1 MNKLMLVSDFA
12 LLLFDGI
19 AIWDLRELLRDFLIG
34 ARNRKS
40 MQKIHAQQSLQQR
53 ITLGYIFPHLKRYQ
67 RDFRF
72 FRGLYLAELLSL
84 LPQMAVLLYLQ
95 LSGYPSAQ
103 IVLYVFLGIK
113 ACICLFLRLQQD
125 AQHRTKY
132 SR

>member
-1 MNKLMLVSDFA
+1 MNKVMLAWDCA

-19 AIWDLRELLRDFLIG
+19 AIWELRELLRDFLIG

-40 MQKIHAQQSLQQR
+40 MQKIHAQQSLWQR
-53 ITLGYIFPHLKRYQ
+53 ITLGYIFPYLKRYH

-84 LPQMAVLLYLQ
+84 LPQAPVLIWLQ
-95 LSGYPSAQ
+95 LSGYPSWK
-103 IVLYVFLGIK
+103 IVFYLFLGIK
-113 ACICLFLRLQQD
+113 ACLCLFLRLQQD
-125 AQHRTKY
+125 AQRRTKY

>member
-1 MNKLMLVSDFA
+1 MLACVFA
-12 LLLFDGI
+12 LLLIDGI

-40 MQKIHAQQSLQQR
+40 MQKIHAQQSLWQR
-53 ITLGYIFPHLKRYQ
+53 ITLGYIFPYLKRYH

-84 LPQMAVLLYLQ
+84 LPQAAALLWLQ
-95 LSGYPSAQ
+95 LSGYPSWKNVFY
-103 IVLYVFLGIK
+103 IFLGIK
-113 ACICLFLRLQQD
+113 SCLCLFLRLQQD
-125 AQHRTKY
+125 AGRRTKY

>member
-1 MNKLMLVSDFA
+1 MNKVKLAWDFA

-19 AIWDLRELLRDFLIG
+19 AIWELRELLRDFLIG

-40 MQKIHAQQSLQQR
+40 MQKIHAQQSLRQR
-53 ITLGYIFPHLKRYQ
+53 ITLGYIFPYLKRYQ

-84 LPQMAVLLYLQ
+84 LPQAAVLLWLQ
-95 LSGYPSAQ
+95 LSGYPSWK
-103 IVLYVFLGIK
+103 IVLYIFLGIK
-113 ACICLFLRLQQD
+113 ACLILFLRLQQD
-125 AQHRTKY
+125 AQRRTKY

>member
-40 MQKIHAQQSLQQR
+40 MQRIHAQQSLKQR
-53 ITLGYIFPHLKRYQ
+53 ITLGYIFPYLKRYQ

-72 FRGLYLAELLSL
+72 FRGLYLAELISL
-84 LPQMAVLLYLQ
+84 LPQTLILLWLQ
-95 LSGYPSAQ
+95 MSGCSSWK
-103 IVLYVFLGIK
+103 VVFYVCLGVK
-113 ACICLFLRLQQD
+113 ICLCFFLRLQQD
-125 AQHRTKY
+125 AQRRTKY

>member
-1 MNKLMLVSDFA
+1 MNRIMLACVFA
-12 LLLFDGI
+12 LLLIDGI

-40 MQKIHAQQSLQQR
+40 MQKIHAQQSLRQR
-53 ITLGYIFPHLKRYQ
+53 ITLGYIFPYLKRYH

-84 LPQMAVLLYLQ
+84 LPQAPVLIWLQ
-95 LSGYPSAQ
+95 LSGYPSWK
-103 IVLYVFLGIK
+103 IVFYIFLGIK
-113 ACICLFLRLQQD
+113 ACLCLFLRLQQD
-125 AQHRTKY
+125 AQRRTKY

>member
-1 MNKLMLVSDFA
+1 MNRIMLACVFA
-12 LLLFDGI
+12 LLLIDGI

-40 MQKIHAQQSLQQR
+40 MQKIHAQQSLWQR
-53 ITLGYIFPHLKRYQ
+53 ITLGYIFPYLKRYH

-84 LPQMAVLLYLQ
+84 LPQAAALLWLQ
-95 LSGYPSAQ
+95 LSGYPSWKT
-103 IVLYVFLGIK
+103 VLYIFLGIK
-113 ACICLFLRLQQD
+113 ACLFLFLRLQQD
-125 AQHRTKY
+125 AQRRTKY

>member
-1 MNKLMLVSDFA
+1 MLACVFA

-40 MQKIHAQQSLQQR
+40 MQKIHAQQSLWQR
-53 ITLGYIFPHLKRYQ
+53 ITLGYIFPYLKRYH

-84 LPQMAVLLYLQ
+84 LPQAPALLWLQ
-95 LSGYPSAQ
+95 LSGYPSWKN
-103 IVLYVFLGIK
+103 IFYIFLGIK
-113 ACICLFLRLQQD
+113 SCLCLFLRLQQD
-125 AQHRTKY
+125 AQRRTKY